1 MHRKYY
7 FDWWA
12 KFFWP
17 AIFWLTTVSLY
28 LACLR
33 LQAGNWWFAASAAA
47 SALTLCFAIKSVGE
61 WVEILVPHYISNGG
75 HYVYYQGSSRQTR
88 VVRASDGEDIF
99 LAVIWFGAS
108 FLLFWS
114 LGGGH

>member
-1 MHRKYY
+1 MHKKYY
-7 FDWWA
+7 FDWWT
-12 KFFWP
+12 KYVWP

-28 LACLR
+28 LACLHFR
-33 LQAGNWWFAASAAA
+33 VGNWWFAVSAVL
-47 SALTLCFAIKSVGE
+47 SALILRFAVKSVGE
-61 WVEILVPHYISNGG
+61 WVEILVPHYVSNGG

-88 VVRASDGEDIF
+88 IVQAAEVEHVYLPI
-99 LAVIWFGAS
+99 IWFGAS